1 MTHIPQYNGLLNEI
15 DFVKTIFPVTILPVT
30 LFPVTLFPVT
40 LFPVTIFPV
49 TLFPVTILLFLLWMK
64 LRHVHCTI
72 VNAHKAPVLY

>member
-40 LFPVTIFPV
+40 
-49 TLFPVTILLFLLWMK
+49 ILLFLLWMK

>member
-40 LFPVTIFPV
+40 LFPVTI
-49 TLFPVTILLFLLWMK
+49 LLFLLWMK
-64 LRHVHCTI
+64 LRHVHCTL